1 VPPVPAAAA
10 RRIVTEDL
18 GADIDDV
25 FKEFDDVPLS
35 AASIAQVHAC
45 VLRDGRAAVLKIQ
58 RRPITQRMNRDLR
71 IVVSIAPSHQPHQAR
86 EARQPG
92 GGRRGSA
99 QVTNEE
105 LNFALEAYRQSQF
118 RTNIS
123 AFGDNEGSPRP
134 RSTGSCAG
142 RG

>member
-1 VPPVPAAAA
+1 VPRLPAAAA

-58 RRPITQRMNRDLR
+58 RP
-71 IVVSIAPSHQPHQAR
+71 PSPNA
-86 EARQPG
+86 
-92 GGRRGSA
+92 
-99 QVTNEE
+99 
-105 LNFALEAYRQSQF
+105 
-118 RTNIS
+118 
-123 AFGDNEGSPRP
+123 
-134 RSTGSCAG
+134 
-142 RG
+142 